1 MLRNDGHWIGIHENG
16 VVITSFEVWLPVLD
30 VYNQLLI
37 VLATYIH
44 SMKSSVISILSVSSL
59 SVLAF

>member
-44 SMKSSVISILSVSSL
+44 P
-59 SVLAF
+59 